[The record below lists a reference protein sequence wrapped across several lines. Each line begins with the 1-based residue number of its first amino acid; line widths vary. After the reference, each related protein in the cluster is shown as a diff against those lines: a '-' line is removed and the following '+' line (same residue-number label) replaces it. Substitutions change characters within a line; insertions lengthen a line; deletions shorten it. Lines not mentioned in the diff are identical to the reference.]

1 MFQPSQ
7 LQYPPMPYNTKRP
20 HALNYK
26 SLAIAHAYS
35 PSYANTTTQQWTA
48 ITFTL
53 WAVATLISIWKA

>member
-1 MFQPSQ
+1 
-7 LQYPPMPYNTKRP
+7 MPYNTKRP
-20 HALNYK
+20 HASNYK